1 MSRLA
6 CPQQGIADG
15 QTLEALARLAAQGA
29 YAAPMDAAMGQDGP
43 FGIFSHRED
52 GSRPAARV
60 EARTIALA
68 CRLGWLAPG
77 VGTGSYRIAAAGI
90 EALRRAKSGAS
101 AVAPRAR
108 PCSKPTRK
116 AAARIPGSRQ
126 PLAGGPL
133 AWLRRRKDRDG
144 QPLITEAQFTAGE
157 RLGADFWHA
166 QLNPRVTADWSATA
180 AGRRVRRSAPGA
192 GIDLSDRV
200 VAARTRVHKAL
211 AAVGAELAGILVDVC
226 CHEIGLEPAGRAR
239 GWPER
244 STKTVLQ
251 LALTSL
257 ARHYG
262 LLPSEPALGALRIRR
277 WGDDSYRPD
286 LEAWRS

>member
-1 MSRLA
+1 MPRPAHPPRS
-6 CPQQGIADG
+6 IADG
-15 QTLEALARLAAQGA
+15 PTLEALARLAAKGA
-29 YAAPMDAAMGQDGP
+29 YAAPMEATTGGDGP
-43 FGIFSHRED
+43 FGIFSHGED
-52 GSRPAARV
+52 GSRPVASV

-77 VGTGSYRIAAAGI
+77 ASAGSYRIAAPGI

-101 AVAPRAR
+101 PIAPRPR
-108 PCSKPTRK
+108 SGTKPTRK

-126 PLAGGPL
+126 SAAGGPL

-157 RLGADFWHA
+157 RLGVDFWHA
-166 QLNPRVTADWSATA
+166 HLSPRVTADWSTTA
-180 AGRRVRRSAPGA
+180 AGRRVRRSAPGT

-226 CHEIGLEPAGRAR
+226 CHEMGLEPAGRAR

-244 STKTVLQ
+244 SAKTVLQ

-262 LLPSEPALGALRIRR
+262 LLAPVPPLGVVRLRH
-277 WGDDSYRPD
+277 WGDDTYRPD